1 MPADI
6 LRSKVLLVEDN
17 EFNRQVAGNTLRR
30 YKCEVTEAVNG
41 KEAVELIS
49 KKEFDIVLMDLQMPV
64 MDGFEATR
72 QIRNVLKSD
81 VPVVA
86 LTANAFKSELD
97 ECKKIGMN
105 DYITKPYEE
114 EKLIGTIYKLL
125 HPKHTGKINFIKQE
139 TQIVETFSGLYDLSK
154 LKKLT
159 NNNDEYFKRMVR
171 IFIDTSRQALDEIGV
186 AYSNG
191 DFETI
196 YRTAHRIK
204 PSLDHLGIN
213 SLHGTIRSIESRAK
227 GNENSRALAEEL
239 DELKDTLLQV
249 VAGLEQQ

>member
-1 MPADI
+1 
-6 LRSKVLLVEDN
+6 
-17 EFNRQVAGNTLRR
+17 
-30 YKCEVTEAVNG
+30 
-41 KEAVELIS
+41 
-49 KKEFDIVLMDLQMPV
+49 
-64 MDGFEATR
+64 
-72 QIRNVLKSD
+72 
-81 VPVVA
+81 
-86 LTANAFKSELD
+86 
-97 ECKKIGMN
+97 
-105 DYITKPYEE
+105 
-114 EKLIGTIYKLL
+114 
-125 HPKHTGKINFIKQE
+125 
-139 TQIVETFSGLYDLSK
+139 
-154 LKKLT
+154 
-159 NNNDEYFKRMVR
+159 MVR